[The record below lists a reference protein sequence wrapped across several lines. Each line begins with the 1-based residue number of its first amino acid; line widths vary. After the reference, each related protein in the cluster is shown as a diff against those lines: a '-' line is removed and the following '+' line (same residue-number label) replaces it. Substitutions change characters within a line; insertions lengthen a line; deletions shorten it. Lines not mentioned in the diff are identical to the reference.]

1 MKKMT
6 IDRFDGIYA
15 ICEDKDRNFF
25 EIELGELPQGAKAG
39 EKRRAVK
46 SACRKSRRSS
56 SAFKAAC
63 TQKKRGFAKWD
74 V

>member
-25 EIELGELPQGAKAG
+25 AIELGELPQGAKAG
-39 EKRRAVK
+39 DVLTVTDEGTLELDREETARRQKRVQEK
-46 SACRKSRRSS
+46 
-56 SAFKAAC
+56 
-63 TQKKRGFAKWD
+63 QAKFLGL
-74 V
+74 